1 MGGNELFIYKNI
13 LWELLDEGSKL
24 YILSVITKQGFKGEC
39 KLISKVVGDKT
50 IMFISDNYDHELEIP
65 IDILDIINN

>member
-1 MGGNELFIYKNI
+1 MEGNELSIYKNI
-13 LWELLDEGSKL
+13 LWDLLDEGSQS
-24 YILSVITKQGFKGEC
+24 YILSIITDQGFKEEC

-50 IMFISDNYDHELEIP
+50 VMFISDNHDHELEIP

>member
-1 MGGNELFIYKNI
+1 MDGNKLIIYKNI
-13 LWELLDEGSKL
+13 LWDLLDEGSQL
-24 YILSVITKQGFKGEC
+24 YILSVVTTQGFKGEC

-50 IMFISDNYDHELEIP
+50 VMFITDKYEHELEIP

>member
-1 MGGNELFIYKNI
+1 MEGNKLIIYKNI
-13 LWELLDEGSKL
+13 LWDLLDEGSQL
-24 YILSVITKQGFKGEC
+24 YILSVVTTQGFKGEF

-50 IMFISDNYDHELEIP
+50 VMFITDKYEHELEIP